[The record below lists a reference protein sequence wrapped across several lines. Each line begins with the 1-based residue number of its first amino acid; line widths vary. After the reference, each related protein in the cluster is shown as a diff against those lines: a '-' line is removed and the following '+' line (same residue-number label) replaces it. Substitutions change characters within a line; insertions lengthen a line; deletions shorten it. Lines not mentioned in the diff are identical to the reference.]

1 MRKRIA
7 VPSAATNGHTT
18 APTAAI
24 AAISPPERVT
34 VADVIGEAVGVA
46 ALLRDAG
53 GRVARL
59 VAALRRQRHQ
69 TRAVQQAVRSLKE
82 LQIH

>member
-1 MRKRIA
+1 
-7 VPSAATNGHTT
+7 
-18 APTAAI
+18 
-24 AAISPPERVT
+24 VT

-46 ALLRDAG
+46 GLLREAG
-53 GRVARL
+53 SRVTRL
-59 VAALRRQRHQ
+59 VAALRQQRHQ

>member
-1 MRKRIA
+1 
-7 VPSAATNGHTT
+7 
-18 APTAAI
+18 
-24 AAISPPERVT
+24 

-46 ALLRDAG
+46 SLLRDAA

-69 TRAVQQAVRSLKE
+69 TRAVQQAVRSLK
-82 LQIH
+82 QFQFDH